1 MTSYLALQDFFI
13 RRCRPVPSF
22 LILDQPSQAF
32 FPADRESGGDLDEL
46 SDTDRE
52 NTRRLY
58 RLIHDVITSL
68 DGKLQVIALD
78 HADFDD
84 DWFANAVQHRWRDG
98 EALIPREWLQE

>member
-1 MTSYLALQDFFI
+1 METG
-13 RRCRPVPSF
+13 RCRLSPSF

-32 FPADRESGGDLDEL
+32 FPPDHEAGGDMEEL

-58 RLIHDVITSL
+58 RLVYDVVGNL

-78 HADFDD
+78 HADFEDD
-84 DWFANAVQHRWRDG
+84 RFADAVEHRWRDG
-98 EALIPREWLQE
+98 EALIPRDWA

>member
-68 DGKLQVIALD
+68 DGKLQVMLWITRTSMTIGSLMPCSTAG
-78 HADFDD
+78 ATG
-84 DWFANAVQHRWRDG
+84 RR
-98 EALIPREWLQE
+98 